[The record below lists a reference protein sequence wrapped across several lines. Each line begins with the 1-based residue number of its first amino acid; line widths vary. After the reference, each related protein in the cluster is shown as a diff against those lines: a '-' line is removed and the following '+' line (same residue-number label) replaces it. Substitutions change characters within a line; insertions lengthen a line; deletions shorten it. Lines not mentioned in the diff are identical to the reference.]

1 MLTKITPTDICINF
15 EVVKFFGE
23 EEKLLVMLPDTVS
36 PDVIPFLGFFNSDID
51 GVLYFKSN
59 PICPDCGL
67 ELVESTVEEF
77 YPNKLDNVYRIVYRC
92 PDKEC
97 GKKHRA
103 KLDKFI
109 DNGSNYTNN
118 MKQLG
123 SRLQF
128 IEKIAYRKMSEIF
141 QAILGIR
148 IPKSTMYNHQDQT
161 SDEILTA
168 VEKEIDAEVERQE
181 IEASGNYN
189 YDEQFMKVSKNKKAK
204 LQLLDANT
212 KYAYPAMILNQ
223 DKFDSDTILN
233 YWNTILSNLPKECMI
248 TDGHTMYPSI
258 CKEFE
263 IEQALCTFHA
273 IHNVRDKPYKII
285 NRNNTKRKNKSKKIK
300 TIEENLTELNN
311 QYIPKRGRFRKND
324 TKQRK
329 LYEKIQSKN
338 RQISTLNQEIRT
350 LNKEDKELN
359 KYMDKISSI
368 FKSKTLKTAKNRLNR
383 LKEEKNKLPDS
394 IGDAL
399 DKIDKKFD
407 KLTKHIGNDD
417 IPSTNNLVELFFN
430 VTCGNKLKKHYR
442 TNKGVD
448 RKMRANRSRWNYR
461 VCLGKTDYI
470 LPVFVIQPTEKI
482 LNL

>member
-1 MLTKITPTDICINF
+1 
-15 EVVKFFGE
+15 
-23 EEKLLVMLPDTVS
+23 
-36 PDVIPFLGFFNSDID
+36 
-51 GVLYFKSN
+51 
-59 PICPDCGL
+59 
-67 ELVESTVEEF
+67 
-77 YPNKLDNVYRIVYRC
+77 
-92 PDKEC
+92 
-97 GKKHRA
+97 
-103 KLDKFI
+103 
-109 DNGSNYTNN
+109 
-118 MKQLG
+118 
-123 SRLQF
+123 
-128 IEKIAYRKMSEIF
+128 
-141 QAILGIR
+141 
-148 IPKSTMYNHQDQT
+148 
-161 SDEILTA
+161 
-168 VEKEIDAEVERQE
+168 
-181 IEASGNYN
+181 
-189 YDEQFMKVSKNKKAK
+189 
-204 LQLLDANT
+204 
-212 KYAYPAMILNQ
+212 
-223 DKFDSDTILN
+223 
-233 YWNTILSNLPKECMI
+233 MI

-263 IEQALCTFHA
+263 IEQALCTFHT

-300 TIEENLTELNN
+300 TIEEYLIELNN
-311 QYIPKRGRFRKND
+311 QYIPKCGRFGKNE

-329 LYEKIQSKN
+329 LYEKIRSKN

-359 KYMDKISSI
+359 KYMDKISLI
-368 FKSKTLKTAKNRLNR
+368 LKSKTLKTAKNRLNR

-442 TNKGVD
+442 TDKGVD

-461 VCLGKTDYI
+461 IYLGKKDYI